1 MRHRLLDRAIPIIPP
16 RSSAAIIAPIQPIPP
31 TRVGDRVPP
40 VRAYR
45 RKLDAAVTDVRQVRG
60 GASPYDAIAE
70 LYDPWSRSVTEDVD
84 VLRRRGAAGR
94 GGPVVELGIG
104 TGRIAIPI
112 AQKGVQVIGV
122 DSSREMLAACR
133 RRAEDEGVAELLDLR
148 LGDLRAPPL
157 DAPVPLVIC
166 PFRSYLHLADD
177 GERVEA
183 LTAARAAL
191 APRRAPRLRRL
202 RTEARRHR
210 RDPRP
215 LARARAR
222 HLRARRMGRER
233 PHAHP
238 LRPRPLGRRDD
249 GPVLDLARGMAA
261 APRGDRLHRRGL
273 LRLVRPEC
281 HIAAAKT

>member
-1 MRHRLLDRAIPIIPP
+1 M
-16 RSSAAIIAPIQPIPP
+16 
-31 TRVGDRVPP
+31 
-40 VRAYR
+40 
-45 RKLDAAVTDVRQVRG
+45 
-60 GASPYDAIAE
+60 
-70 LYDPWSRSVTEDVD
+70 
-84 VLRRRGAAGR
+84 
-94 GGPVVELGIG
+94 
-104 TGRIAIPI
+104 
-112 AQKGVQVIGV
+112 IGV

-133 RRAEDEGVAELLDLR
+133 RRAEDEGVTELLDLR
-148 LGDLRAPPL
+148 LGDLRAPPI

-191 APRRAPRLRRL
+191 APGGAARLRRL
-202 RTEARRHR
+202 RAQAGRHR
-210 RDPRP
+210 GDPRP

-249 GPVLDLARGMAA
+249 GPLLDLARGMAA
-261 APRGDRLHRRGL
+261 APRGNRLHRRGL
-273 LRLVRPEC
+273 LRLVRPNAVPRRRGHGLRRQGCLNGHLAATESREEEDARRRRAEFDGADEISEA
-281 HIAAAKT
+281 IASRRAGWADLRREQRTLDTRGPRF